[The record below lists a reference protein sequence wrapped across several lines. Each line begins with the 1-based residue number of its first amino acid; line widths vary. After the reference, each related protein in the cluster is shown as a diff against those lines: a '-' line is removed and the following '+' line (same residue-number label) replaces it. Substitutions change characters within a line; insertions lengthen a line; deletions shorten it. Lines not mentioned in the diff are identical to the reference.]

1 MRAPALLS
9 FFVVGWLAS
18 GCSPSQRALGEE
30 CLKDQDCLSG
40 YCSQLQCAAQPPI
53 LDDAASAP
61 MSDAALSEAAAFDGA
76 VGPDGS
82 QETGSMTEAAAVD
95 EAEAG
100 EGGNADAFDDATAE
114 ATADSLSDSATPSAQ
129 DSNPAGD

>member
-1 MRAPALLS
+1 VRAPALLS

-53 LDDAASAP
+53 LDDAASAA

-76 VGPDGS
+76 AGPDGS
-82 QETGSMTEAAAVD
+82 QEAGSTTEAAAVD
-95 EAEAG
+95 GAEAG
-100 EGGNADAFDDATAE
+100 GGNADAFDDATD
-114 ATADSLSDSATPSAQ
+114 DSLSDSATPSAQ

>member
-1 MRAPALLS
+1 VRAPALLS
-9 FFVVGWLAS
+9 LLAAGWLAS

-53 LDDAASAP
+53 LDGAAGAP
-61 MSDAALSEAAAFDGA
+61 MSDAAPSEGAPLDAASEGDGNQEAASTTEAGA
-76 VGPDGS
+76 V
-82 QETGSMTEAAAVD
+82 A

-100 EGGNADAFDDATAE
+100 GGEADAFDDAPTD
-114 ATADSLSDSATPSAQ
+114 ATDDALSDSATPSAQ